1 MPSTMMEDHTVR
13 ARYPI
18 ALLTPALLLL
28 GLSLLTIQTAFAEGT
43 PDGET
48 PANEG
53 VCDDLMFATPGLYG
67 LCVAFCEAQDCEPD
81 FSLDDPFEQCTPSS
95 PKVLKAYDRR
105 KGEDD
110 PEMPC
115 VQQTGCPCWS
125 PEELAALPFPGEI
138 EGGRPVCDHVEG
150 MLSGDEWLVLTPRIG
165 FFILLQ
171 TSCRRLKMKEL
182 RTLPSWSVDTYRM
195 LSSRLCRGVLLS
207 LTTSTLPVPPT

>member
-1 MPSTMMEDHTVR
+1 MRSSCRT
-13 ARYPI
+13 
-18 ALLTPALLLL
+18 ALLNPALLLL
-28 GLSLLTIQTAFAEGT
+28 GLSMLTTPAAYAEGT

-95 PKVLKAYDRR
+95 PRVLAAYDKR
-105 KGEDD
+105 KGEGD

-125 PEELAALPFPGEI
+125 PEELEALPFPGEI
-138 EGGRPVCDHVEG
+138 EDGRPACIHREG
-150 MLSGDEWLVLTPRIG
+150 MLDLWAVVARNGLFLIGVAAFKSERNENPPLIGCEYLQRVVEPFVSRVFVITHDEYATCTADVIASGLE
-165 FFILLQ
+165 
-171 TSCRRLKMKEL
+171 
-182 RTLPSWSVDTYRM
+182 
-195 LSSRLCRGVLLS
+195 RGLDCW
-207 LTTSTLPVPPT
+207 PEP